1 MDKGVATGR
10 KQIPVSVIIPTRNRP
25 EVLKKT
31 LITFGNQT
39 AQAAEI
45 IIIDGSEEFATKELI
60 CLHAFDIDGELI
72 YLKAV
77 ELGAATQRNQGFAL
91 ANFPF
96 ILFADDDVYLEPDC
110 LHLLFQAMADSPNV
124 GGVSAMITNQ
134 KYLPMGKISSSL
146 ARLLLG
152 KKLSSYAGKVIPPGW
167 GMLPEDREDMPEVVE
182 VEWLNLGATLY
193 KKEALP
199 NPPFQSYFKGYSMM
213 EDLTLSVLVSKKW
226 KLLNARTARIYHDS
240 QPGTHK
246 DNLAQISEMEL
257 ANRHFIM
264 TKILHRSSMKDYFKL
279 FIFELF
285 QLASSIRSGGARSF
299 IQQVQG
305 KLRALRNF

>member
-110 LHLLFQAMADSPNV
+110 LHLLFQAMDDSPNV
-124 GGVSAMITNQ
+124 GGVSAMITNHKCLPMSKIITMDSLIAQ
-134 KYLPMGKISSSL
+134 FGAPAFTKIDVEGFELEVLKGLTKPVKYLSIEYTVPEQVDKLKAI
-146 ARLLLG
+146 LLYLHG
-152 KKLSSYAGKVIPPGW
+152 LDNKVKF
-167 GMLPEDREDMPEVVE
+167 
-182 VEWLNLGATLY
+182 N
-193 KKEALP
+193 
-199 NPPFQSYFKGYSMM
+199 YS
-213 EDLTLSVLVSKKW
+213 
-226 KLLNARTARIYHDS
+226 
-240 QPGTHK
+240 
-246 DNLAQISEMEL
+246 
-257 ANRHFIM
+257 
-264 TKILHRSSMKDYFKL
+264 
-279 FIFELF
+279 
-285 QLASSIRSGGARSF
+285 
-299 IQQVQG
+299 
-305 KLRALRNF
+305 